1 MTFSAEYLPYA
12 RQKYFTYFA
21 TGGSAANTDS
31 CMIEFFA
38 PSFAFELDKIHLRLS
53 TAHASIVDFLIY
65 ISNHIGSY
73 YNYNLLSQAMLAIR
87 DVLYQATPYMI
98 FHSGDQ
104 IHFSMNLSAANHY
117 GLEVS
122 GWAITQ
128 PVGGW

>member
-1 MTFSAEYLPYA
+1 MAFSAEYLVHA

-21 TGGSAANTDS
+21 TGGSTANTAS
-31 CMIEFFA
+31 TMIEFFA
-38 PSFAFELDKIHLRLS
+38 PSFAFELDKIHLRLLA
-53 TAHASIVDFLIY
+53 AHVSVVDFMAWV
-65 ISNHIGSY
+65 SHRTNSY
-73 YNYNLLSQAMLAIR
+73 YNHDLVSQAMVGVR
-87 DVLYQATPYMI
+87 DVLYQALPYLI

-104 IHFSMNLSAANHY
+104 IICSMIYSAANHY